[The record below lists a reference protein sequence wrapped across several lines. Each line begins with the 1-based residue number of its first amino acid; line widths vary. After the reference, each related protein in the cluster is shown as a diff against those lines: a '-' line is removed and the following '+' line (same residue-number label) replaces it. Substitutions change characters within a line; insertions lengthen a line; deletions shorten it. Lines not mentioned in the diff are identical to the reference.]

1 MSRIHTVI
9 HHRDADTTLAQAQ
22 LALAC
27 GADGVFLISH
37 SGEDAALPAL
47 AATLRAR
54 WATARNAQGETP
66 LVGLCLLT
74 YSPGQA
80 MDAATAAG
88 ANALWVGASGI
99 ASSGL
104 DDTGRALCE
113 AMRRHPQIAVFAGVA
128 FKYQGEEP
136 DPAAAARVAASLGML
151 PTTSGA
157 ATGSAPA
164 LAKIEA
170 MSRAVDARLAVA
182 SGMTVDNVAE
192 FAPLVSD
199 ILVSTGVSRDAHT
212 LDEGKLRTFVAR
224 ARALTQ

>member
-1 MSRIHTVI
+1 MSRIHIVI
-9 HHRDADTTLAQAQ
+9 HHRDADTTLSQAQ

-37 SGEDAALPAL
+37 TGGDAALPTL
-47 AATLRAR
+47 GATLNDC
-54 WATARNAQGETP
+54 WATVRSTRDETP
-66 LVGLCLLT
+66 SVGLCLLT

-80 MDAATAAG
+80 MDAAAAAG
-88 ANALWVGASGI
+88 VNALWVGASGI
-99 ASSGL
+99 ASSGI

-136 DPAAAARVAASLGML
+136 DPAAAARVATSLGMI

-170 MSRAVDARLAVA
+170 MSRAVGGRLAVA
-182 SGMTVDNVAE
+182 SGMTIDNVAD

-199 ILVSTGVSRDAHT
+199 ILVSTGVSRDEYT
-212 LDEGKLRTFVAR
+212 LNEGKLRAFVAR
-224 ARALTQ
+224 AR